1 MRLFAILILVIF
13 ISSCSSNDNICIT
26 KYKSVRYSKFE
37 QYWNYL
43 FRGINTFAVG
53 SEIELKPDSTYKYT
67 TCGNII
73 TGTWCTS
80 EDSLF
85 LKVLTNR
92 WRNDSLNTY
101 GFEGKMPE
109 IAKEPIVFIFD
120 DNSMDAVHINKKGRK
135 TIQKLKVVEPSE
147 QKDDD

>member
-13 ISSCSSNDNICIT
+13 ITSCSSYDISIT

-53 SEIELKPDSTYKYT
+53 SEIELKSDSTYKYT

-73 TGTWCTS
+73 TGTWSTS
-80 EDSLF
+80 EDSLL

-109 IAKEPIVFIFD
+109 IAKEPIVFMFD
-120 DNSMDAVHINKKGRK
+120 SNSIHAVHINKKGRK

-147 QKDDD
+147 QTNDD